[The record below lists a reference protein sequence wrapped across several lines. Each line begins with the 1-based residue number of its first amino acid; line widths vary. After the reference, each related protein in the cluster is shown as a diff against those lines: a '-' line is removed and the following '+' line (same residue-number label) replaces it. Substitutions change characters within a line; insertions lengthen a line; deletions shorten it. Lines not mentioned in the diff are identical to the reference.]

1 MTNEKRII
9 LADDHTVVRDG
20 LKAIMQKLDPSIS
33 VVGEASNGKEVLRL
47 AESVEADFYLI
58 DISMPILNGIEA
70 TIRLLKMNPHAR
82 IIILSMY
89 KDKVLVEKAIKS
101 GARGY
106 VLKESATEEIVKAID
121 EVFDGHYYFS
131 PDISGYLVQGFLY
144 GRNDQDTEHL
154 EASLT
159 DRQREILKLICDGY
173 TEKDIG
179 EELNISFHTVHV
191 HKNNIM
197 KALDIHSKAE
207 LIKYAVKNQI
217 IQL

>member
-1 MTNEKRII
+1 MRKRVL

-20 LKAIMQKLDPSIS
+20 LKAIMEQLDPDI
-33 VVGEASNGKEVLRL
+33 VVVNEASNGREVLEM
-47 AESVEADFYLI
+47 AEQTPADVYLL
-58 DISMPILNGIEA
+58 DISMPVLNGIEA
-70 TIRLLKMNPHAR
+70 TIRLLKNDPSVKV
-82 IIILSMY
+82 IILSMY
-89 KDKVLVEKAIKS
+89 KDKVLVEKAISS

-106 VLKESATEEIVKAID
+106 ILKESATEEIVKAID
-121 EVFDGHYYFS
+121 EVYAGRYYFS
-131 PDISGYLVQGFLY
+131 PEVSGYLVQGFLH
-144 GRNDQDTEHL
+144 GQSE
-154 EASLT
+154 EAQPPESNLT

-179 EELNISFHTVHV
+179 EELNISYHTVHV